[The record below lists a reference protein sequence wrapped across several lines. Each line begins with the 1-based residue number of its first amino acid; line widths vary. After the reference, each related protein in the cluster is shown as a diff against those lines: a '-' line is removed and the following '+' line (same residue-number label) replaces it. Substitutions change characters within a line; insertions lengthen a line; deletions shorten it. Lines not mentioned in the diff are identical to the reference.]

1 MAREVGYGEKIGVN
15 EDALETLERYTMKLK
30 RKEMLN
36 EEEVRTLIDICDTAY
51 EGMSKASGEE
61 YHRLAEIYRTAEE
74 VITKVGEMAK
84 EMAGEPKEI
93 TVEKGKLM
101 ELHSNQVIDDLR
113 EVLEDIEAEE
123 VEDILCVYR
132 REDGR
137 ILLVVPEPYGNKAQ
151 EEVQGKVTL
160 EDWKK
165 FLEEAK
171 SGIYRYERERDK
183 LSVVLKIFTL
193 GADTPNLKFSRCR
206 LS

>member
-74 VITKVGEMAK
+74 VITKAGELAK

-137 ILLVVPEPYGNKAQ
+137 ILLVVPELYGNKAQ
-151 EEVQGKVTL
+151 EEVRERVTL

-171 SGIYRYERERDK
+171 SGVYRYERERDK